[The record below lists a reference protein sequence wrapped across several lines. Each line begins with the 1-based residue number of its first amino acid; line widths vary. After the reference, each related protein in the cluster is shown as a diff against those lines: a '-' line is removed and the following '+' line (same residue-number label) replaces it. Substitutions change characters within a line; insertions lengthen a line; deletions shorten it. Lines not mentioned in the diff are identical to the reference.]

1 MHYLHFQKHRRRSF
15 TEILPGAKSIVVC
28 ALPFSGP
35 EADPSPAPP
44 AELAPPQFGKIARYA
59 QGPDYHDVLKE
70 KLDELSAFIDR
81 EAGIPEASKSLA
93 YVDTGALPERAY
105 AAQAGLG
112 WIGKNAMLINPD
124 YGSWFWLGEVIT
136 TAALPPSLPHPDRCG
151 SCRKCIDACPTG
163 AILEGVRAVD
173 SRLCLSYL
181 TIEHRGAIPEKFRDK
196 MNDWIVGCDIC
207 QEACPWTQR
216 SARAGRAAIGA
227 PPVELLD
234 LNQVSTMEKEEFKR
248 RFGARAISRTKLA
261 GLKRNANFLLEKPL
275 LGLDAPASRS

>member
-1 MHYLHFQKHRRRSF
+1 
-15 TEILPGAKSIVVC
+15 
-28 ALPFSGP
+28 
-35 EADPSPAPP
+35 
-44 AELAPPQFGKIARYA
+44 
-59 QGPDYHDVLKE
+59 
-70 KLDELSAFIDR
+70 
-81 EAGIPEASKSLA
+81 
-93 YVDTGALPERAY
+93 
-105 AAQAGLG
+105 
-112 WIGKNAMLINPD
+112 
-124 YGSWFWLGEVIT
+124 
-136 TAALPPSLPHPDRCG
+136 
-151 SCRKCIDACPTG
+151 
-163 AILEGVRAVD
+163 VRAVD